1 LFLLNVAL
9 VHDRNESIHDCTYW
23 VPPVTLA
30 PTPCD
35 CSNFTITEERES
47 VYEEDDDMGGTIMN
61 QGEEHMILSFVAG
74 FVLALLTTVIVQR
87 IWGSRRSGYS
97 LIPDP
102 SV

>member
-1 LFLLNVAL
+1 
-9 VHDRNESIHDCTYW
+9 
-23 VPPVTLA
+23 
-30 PTPCD
+30 
-35 CSNFTITEERES
+35 
-47 VYEEDDDMGGTIMN
+47 MGGTIMN